1 MGKLAERLAD
11 AKRSGI
17 YRVETTEA
25 LEEAAALNGFALERV
40 ALAGGVR
47 PIRAGD
53 GRVLLFSGGE
63 AGSLN
68 GALAPLIAELAAR
81 TEACRSAGERFFAV
95 FLDPG
100 GALRS
105 LPPLYNW
112 QRKQRGG

>member
-25 LEEAAALNGFALERV
+25 LEEAAALNGFALERG
-40 ALAGGVR
+40 AP

-53 GRVLLFSGGE
+53 GRVLVFSSAE
-63 AGSLN
+63 AG
-68 GALAPLIAELAAR
+68 AALIADLEAR
-81 TEACRSAGERFFAV
+81 AEACRNAGERFFAV

-112 QRKQRGG
+112 QRTQRGG

>member
-17 YRVETTEA
+17 YRVETTGA

-40 ALAGGVR
+40 ALTDCAR
-47 PIRAGD
+47 AIRAGD
-53 GRVLLFSGGE
+53 GRVLLFNCAE
-63 AGSLN
+63 AGARN
-68 GALAPLIAELAAR
+68 GALAPLIAELEAR
-81 TEACRSAGERFFAV
+81 AEGCRNAGERFFAV

-112 QRKQRGG
+112 HRR